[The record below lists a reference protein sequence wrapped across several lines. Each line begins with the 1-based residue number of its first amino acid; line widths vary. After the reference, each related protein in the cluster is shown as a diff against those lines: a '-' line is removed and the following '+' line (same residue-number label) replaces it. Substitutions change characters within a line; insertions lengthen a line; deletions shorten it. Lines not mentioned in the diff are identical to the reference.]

1 VDQSVISN
9 INEVVKVDVSRTLFV
24 IPCGAAKLPRPS
36 PARSLYTG
44 SMFRY
49 CLAVVEEEAELAAAA
64 GRSVM
69 VQILSARHGLLDP
82 DTHVEPYERTMTD
95 RDAVPAMVVADQLV
109 SLTEAGGIDVH
120 AFLPRLYLAKLLAAR
135 KILERG
141 DHPVRVHDHYAGTR
155 GIGYQRQVLAA
166 IRSSRSTD
174 APHPPWR
181 RPVTDERLP
190 PPPTRH
196 RSGGDG

>member
-1 VDQSVISN
+1 MLVIQRLVASPFHLGGR
-9 INEVVKVDVSRTLFV
+9 VKD
-24 IPCGAAKLPRPS
+24 IDPCGQRTDLKDPHN
-36 PARSLYTG
+36 
-44 SMFRY
+44 
-49 CLAVVEEEAELAAAA
+49 
-64 GRSVM
+64 
-69 VQILSARHGLLDP
+69 LSARHGLLDP

-95 RDAVPAMVVADQLV
+95 RDAVPAMVVADQLM

-120 AFLPRLYLAKLLAAR
+120 AFLPRLYLAKLLSAR
-135 KILERG
+135 EILERG

-181 RPVTDERLP
+181 RPVTDE
-190 PPPTRH
+190 
-196 RSGGDG
+196 